1 MKLLNH
7 RNHIAQLPPSPLKS
21 HIIARRRSLIETEDD
36 IPPIFIIV
44 EESDDV
50 TGPDY
55 AIVSSVNG
63 LLGEGDLKS
72 PQYFR
77 PYELVSYL
85 PELNTYELL
94 FLVCS
99 EDSYWIYIEDS
110 IANANTDLKYMLT
123 ATELGGLDPV
133 QPF

>member
-1 MKLLNH
+1 MQLITSNLLGELTLIPIN
-7 RNHIAQLPPSPLKS
+7 N
-21 HIIARRRSLIETEDD
+21 HIIARHQSLVETPDD
-36 IPPIFIIV
+36 IQPVFILV
-44 EESDDV
+44 EEGDDI

-94 FLVCS
+94 FLVCG
-99 EDSYWIYIEDS
+99 EDGYWIYIEDS